1 MFRIIFFEFPL
12 IGADTVK
19 RGISPITLTS
29 SLSSSRL
36 RDSNSSFSIST
47 SNNLDGVA
55 ESYARGKNSN
65 VTSSKNV
72 LFATEAEKSPSTFS
86 TNEQLLANFIHLNS
100 VVPTSTST
108 STSTLIK
115 KTLSPLVHQRNS
127 QQNASNLSNESTN
140 TENQLKMKY
149 STGSS
154 TLDNYHASSNSFV
167 IGNNDDDSR
176 GNCLISTM
184 IDTLNTPIKNPLSPS
199 RSLSNHTNTLPS
211 QVVRSNNIQH
221 QFESNYLLKS
231 KSKNNA
237 SPGNTFFNVL
247 SSIPTSNAS
256 VTLSSQTSTNT
267 AISASTSVAI
277 SNISFSSNNIYGTLP
292 KTTNSNSSS
301 TVYGNVSAVANE
313 FEQLI
318 ARNACSNN
326 LSNTSTNNHTNYH
339 TLGSYRIQ
347 YSSTNPFLNNFNS
360 NSSE

>member
-1 MFRIIFFEFPL
+1 MFIIIFFKFSL

-29 SLSSSRL
+29 SLSSSKL

-72 LFATEAEKSPSTFS
+72 LFATEAEKSPSSFS
-86 TNEQLLANFIHLNS
+86 SNEQLLANFIHLNS
-100 VVPTSTST
+100 MVPTP
-108 STSTLIK
+108 TSTLIK

-127 QQNASNLSNESTN
+127 QQNPSNLSNESTN
-140 TENQLKMKY
+140 TENQPKMKS

-154 TLDNYHASSNSFV
+154 TLENYHLSSNSFV
-167 IGNNDDDSR
+167 IGNNNDDSR
-176 GNCLISTM
+176 GNFSISAT
-184 IDTLNTPIKNPLSPS
+184 IGTSNTPIKKSLSPS

-211 QVVRSNNIQH
+211 QIARSNNIQH
-221 QFESNYLLKS
+221 QFESNYLIKS

-247 SSIPTSNAS
+247 SSISASNAT
-256 VTLSSQTSTNT
+256 VTLSNQTSTSM
-267 AISASTSVAI
+267 AISASTSAPI
-277 SNISFSSNNIYGTLP
+277 SNISFSSNNIYETLP